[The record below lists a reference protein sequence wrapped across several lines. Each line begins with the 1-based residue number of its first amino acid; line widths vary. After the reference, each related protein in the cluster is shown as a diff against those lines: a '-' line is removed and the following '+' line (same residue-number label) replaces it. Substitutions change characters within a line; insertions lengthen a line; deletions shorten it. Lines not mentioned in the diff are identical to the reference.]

1 MLKEGQIAPNFT
13 LPDHAGGNHCLSD
26 FYGQKIVLYFY
37 PRDNTPACTSEAQA
51 FRAAFEAFH
60 ECGVAVIG
68 ISRDSQASHL
78 RFKEKY
84 ELPFLLLSDTEL
96 TVIKAYDVWRLKT
109 LYGKT
114 SYGVVRSTFVIG
126 ETGVI
131 EKVYEKVR
139 PDKNAGE
146 ILQYLDSK
154 K

>member
-1 MLKEGQIAPNFT
+1 L
-13 LPDHAGGNHCLSD
+13 
-26 FYGQKIVLYFY
+26 
-37 PRDNTPACTSEAQA
+37 
-51 FRAAFEAFH
+51 AAFEAFR
-60 ECGVAVIG
+60 ERGVVVIG
-68 ISRDSQASHL
+68 ISRDSQAAHL

-84 ELPFLLLSDTEL
+84 GLLFLLLSDTEL
-96 TVIKAYDVWRLKT
+96 AAIKDYDVWQLKT

-114 SYGVVRSTFVIG
+114 SYGVVRSTFVID

-154 K
+154 N